1 MPEVNAD
8 RLGSNKETTMRNV
21 EEYAKKILPH
31 ALSNEVSS
39 DIQAEFNKLF
49 DSLLEKA
56 ASAIDNKRYS
66 DAIDILEEAK
76 DAACG
81 IKWVKLK
88 DSQHHDGSVDLIRDA
103 TMQEHV
109 SQDAAAQE
117 HVMKLVR
124 CVSLLRSAEEVMKTT
139 ARGAQAVEKSHFI
152 ESDISHNISKLSRSK
167 KRDSRVEEQ
176 EDDSKSESQKG
187 KQGVRETE
195 IFKCNKVLV
204 EAIQDSVSQK
214 INGGYSFEEQDYIAS
229 LRHAIKVESGVK
241 NKNSKMDW
249 TRNNVSIQDQQYHTT
264 TLTKQN
270 DRDGIPV
277 IISESSIMMLG
288 FTRAQVE
295 AYRKIHESHGK
306 KISLKDPNTGNHK
319 DDVEYK
325 NALEIISHYN
335 KMSAK
340 QRKIISNAAAEHVMN
355 QDRVVP
361 SCSDGIDCIKNPRL
375 DVIVAHQ
382 EFRAPNKPPEVKS
395 SEIGHSYS
403 IDGLNETLK
412 VTASK
417 VFTKDTRERFKSFFS
432 GQQPINSRME
442 QLKGFFADGQKL
454 NITILGE
461 PRLKLG
467 LVNLFSKNRLVYNA
481 VNSYSKI
488 DSSVSVD
495 AASMKSGDFSDLEN
509 AIKKVGHFIE
519 KDCIKK
525 SETLKK
531 EVESLTNKAH
541 KMSAGSTERLKVESQ
556 IQLIHERKR
565 NLNDIKEIAGRIAS
579 NTNANHLRDAIALCN
594 SLTGLDNEVVSK
606 IELAQMLEAI
616 RLIKRMSSGGIDK
629 STRAQELIALRPMVM
644 DAVNR
649 VHAKLGTKA
658 VEATNDVINITTSAM
673 VGRTALL
680 SLRSAQKS
688 VSVALGL
695 SQMNASEAE
704 MIKKNCKSHL
714 AGGHT
719 KHAVASMGMKGVQ
732 GIDKK
737 DVKGMLKKADPIY
750 AAVVDKDNT
759 SSTIKNQNKVIRIG
773 IKLFNKAKSFVKWV
787 RGSHYILG
795 VLLKIALAIVIIP
808 VKFIIDT
815 SVEIYRSINDWMK
828 GERRSYYKKDTKHFV
843 CMITPQSEEVKI
855 VTRERESQQAGLEQG
870 RSDEVKALKR
880 SDSMPNLQGYPE
892 EKNHFAE
899 NVSLKRSSS
908 MHNLQ
913 DYPEEKNPFV
923 DGANQERSNSVSSL
937 KTQEYPEEKN
947 PFVESTNQKRNNS
960 AASLKVQGGPEKKDS
975 FADKN
980 TAQKHSVSSSINNE
994 SSKKQKSASWELK
1007 VTKGS
1012 LGSDVHR

>member
-8 RLGSNKETTMRNV
+8 RLGYNKETTMCNV

-31 ALSNEVSS
+31 ALSNGVSS
-39 DIQAEFNKLF
+39 DIQAEFDKLF

-56 ASAIDNKRYS
+56 ASAIDDKRYS

-88 DSQHHDGSVDLIRDA
+88 DSKHHDGSVDLIRDA

-109 SQDAAAQE
+109 SQDIAAQE

-139 ARGAQAVEKSHFI
+139 ERGAQAVEKSHFI

-167 KRDSRVEEQ
+167 NRDSGVEEQ

-187 KQGVRETE
+187 KQGIRETE
-195 IFKCNKVLV
+195 ILKCNKVLV
-204 EAIQDSVSQK
+204 EAIQDSLSQK
-214 INGGYSFEEQDYIAS
+214 LNGGYSFEEQDYIAS

-249 TRNNVSIQDQQYHTT
+249 TRKNVSIQDHQYHTT

-270 DRDGIPV
+270 DRDGVPV

-295 AYRKIHESHGK
+295 AYGKIYQSRGK

-319 DDVEYK
+319 DAVEYN

-335 KMSAK
+335 KMSGK
-340 QRKIISNAAAEHVMN
+340 QRKIISNDVAKHIMN
-355 QDRVVP
+355 QDKVAP
-361 SCSDGIDCIKNPRL
+361 SCSDGIYCIKNPRL

-395 SEIGHSYS
+395 YEIGHSYS

-412 VTASK
+412 VTASRILI
-417 VFTKDTRERFKSFFS
+417 KDTRERFKSFFS
-432 GQQPINSRME
+432 GQQPINSKME

-467 LVNLFSKNRLVYNA
+467 LVNLFSKNRLVRNA

-488 DSSVSVD
+488 DSSISMD
-495 AASMKSGDFSDLEN
+495 AASMKSGNFSDLDN
-509 AIKKVGHFIE
+509 VLKKVGRFIE

-525 SETLKK
+525 SEASKK
-531 EVESLTNKAH
+531 EVKSLTNKAH
-541 KMSAGSTERLKVESQ
+541 KMPVGSPERLEVESQ
-556 IQLIHERKR
+556 IQLIHERER
-565 NLNDIKEIAGRIAS
+565 NLHDIKKIAVCIAS
-579 NTNANHLRDAIALCN
+579 NANANHLRDAIAWCN
-594 SLTGLDNEVVSK
+594 NLTGLDNEVVSK

-616 RLIKRMSSGGIDK
+616 RLIKRMSDGIDK
-629 STRAQELIALRPMVM
+629 STRAHELIALRPMVM
-644 DAVNR
+644 EAVNR
-649 VHAKLGTKA
+649 VHAKLDTKE
-658 VEATNDVINITTSAM
+658 VEATNDVIYITTSAM

-688 VSVALGL
+688 VSAALGL

-704 MIKKNCKSHL
+704 MIKKDCKSHL

-719 KHAVASMGMKGVQ
+719 KHTVASMGIKGVQ

-737 DVKGMLKKADPIY
+737 DVKGILKKEDPIY
-750 AAVVDKDNT
+750 AAIVDKDGT
-759 SSTIKNQNKVIRIG
+759 SRTIKSQNKVIRIG
-773 IKLFNKAKSFVKWV
+773 IKLPNKAKSFVKWV
-787 RGSHYILG
+787 RGSHSILG

-815 SVEIYRSINDWMK
+815 SVEIYSSIKDWMN

-855 VTRERESQQAGLEQG
+855 VTRERESQQSGVGQG
-870 RSDEVKALKR
+870 RSDEVQVLKR
-880 SDSMPNLQGYPE
+880 SNSMPNLQGYPE
-892 EKNHFAE
+892 EKNPFAE
-899 NVSLKRSSS
+899 GNLKLSSS
-908 MHNLQ
+908 MHNM
-913 DYPEEKNPFV
+913 
-923 DGANQERSNSVSSL
+923 R
-937 KTQEYPEEKN
+937 EYPEEKHPLADSIN
-947 PFVESTNQKRNNS
+947 PKRSNS
-960 AASLKVQGGPEKKDS
+960 AASLKVQGNPEKKDS
-975 FADKN
+975 LADKN
-980 TAQKHSVSSSINNE
+980 TAQKHSISSSINNE

-1012 LGSDVHR
+1012 LRSDVHR